1 MEWPQRSLREFN
13 FGYQMLTQV
22 AERISINQHRIRR
35 VGAEGAWIV
44 AGQAATVAGSL
55 ALVRVLTGCLS
66 PEQYGELAL
75 ALTLCGLVGQVFT
88 GGLIVSIGRFYSI
101 AAERAD
107 LHHYLRASWMCMAK
121 AMLALLGLA
130 TSIGIVMGF
139 VGAWP
144 WIGLSMTA
152 LLFAGVSGCNSAL
165 SSIQNSARQRIVVA
179 AHASVDA
186 WLKFGLVALLL
197 WVLGI
202 SATTVLVAFALSA
215 FCITCSQLFF
225 LRRLIN
231 QHTQHVQ
238 TDTTAQWRREIWAF
252 ALPLS
257 TWGIFTWAQQSSDRW
272 ALEAFATTAEVG
284 RYSAVFQLGYTPISV
299 ASGLLL
305 TLVAPVA
312 YQRAR
317 AGFDASA
324 TRRARSLLVRLTAG
338 AIGLTLLAAAAA
350 WFFHAWLFTVLVG
363 AEFRSA
369 SYLLPWVVMA
379 GGLFSAGQLL
389 SLNSFVELDSRSLL
403 IPKIVTA
410 VFGVACSF
418 AGARYFGSNGVVAGL
433 LGFSVAYLVWILT
446 LARQAPTAP
455 QPKTEP

>member
-1 MEWPQRSLREFN
+1 
-13 FGYQMLTQV
+13 MLTQV
-22 AERISINQHRIRR
+22 AARISANQHRIRR

-55 ALVRVLTGCLS
+55 ALVRVLTGYLS

-107 LHHYLRASWMCMAK
+107 LHHYLRASWMCMAR
-121 AMLALLGLA
+121 AMFALLGVA
-130 TSIGIVMGF
+130 TSIGIVMGL

-144 WIGLSMTA
+144 WIGLATTA
-152 LLFAGVSGCNSAL
+152 LLFAAVSGGNSAL
-165 SSIQNSARQRIVVA
+165 SSIQNAARQRVVVA
-179 AHASVDA
+179 AHAAGDS
-186 WLKFGLVALLL
+186 WLKVGLAALLM
-197 WVLGI
+197 WGFGI
-202 SATTVLVAFALSA
+202 SATTVLAAFALSA

-225 LRRLIN
+225 LRRLAN

-238 TDTTAQWRREIWAF
+238 TDTTAQWRRDIWAF
-252 ALPLS
+252 ALPIS
-257 TWGIFTWAQQSSDRW
+257 TFGAFTWLQQSSDRW
-272 ALEAFATTAEVG
+272 ALEAFTTTAEVG

-305 TLVAPVA
+305 TLVAPVV

-317 AGFDASA
+317 AGSDASA

-338 AIGLTLLAAAAA
+338 TIGLTLLATAAA
-350 WFFHAWLFTVLVG
+350 WVFHAWLFTLLVG
-363 AEFRSA
+363 VEFRS
-369 SYLLPWVVMA
+369 SSHLLPWVVMA
-379 GGLFSAGQLL
+379 GGLFSAGQML
-389 SLNSFVELDSRSLL
+389 SLNNFVELDSRSLL

-410 VFGVACSF
+410 VVGVGCNF

-433 LGFSVAYLVWILT
+433 LGFSLIYLVWMLV
-446 LARQAPTAP
+446 LVRRASVAP
-455 QPKTEP
+455 QPTKEP